1 MLLDSCYW
9 FLADS
14 LLSYYGIW
22 CDIKVLWTSSRTK
35 CSSTEETSVWSYRTS
50 LTSWSRS
57 TQWLPSYSS
66 TTSSTTRKKWG
77 RLNVRQ
83 LLLVRGCIKDL
94 WSFIGNNGFVK
105 KLWRSTGRH
114 CTRGRELHFPH
125 WYLFLK
131 YNCMCV
137 FNIQCQLF
145 DVWNFLKTFH
155 VSNFLEVF
163 DFKILSFCH

>member
-1 MLLDSCYW
+1 MGSKFRRRDRTGRSSTRGRNPPTLEWRTTASSSLHLLEWVLFFQCEIQYTFDVLLDSCFW
-9 FLADS
+9 FLSDS

-66 TTSSTTRKKWG
+66 TTSSTTKKKWG

-83 LLLVRGCIKDL
+83 LLLVRGYIKDL
-94 WSFIGNNGFVK
+94 WSFIGNN
-105 KLWRSTGRH
+105 
-114 CTRGRELHFPH
+114 EA
-125 WYLFLK
+125 
-131 YNCMCV
+131 
-137 FNIQCQLF
+137 
-145 DVWNFLKTFH
+145 
-155 VSNFLEVF
+155 
-163 DFKILSFCH
+163 